1 MSIKSQK
8 ANMKTIFSLV
18 SQELGFIYGE
28 RESGPNGA
36 KKQFHTKSATFLRAL
51 GNDLGLKEFKVSK
64 NYGGIAVSGEIT
76 LMGMWDDGNGL
87 YFQINQPLPPLSSF
101 VYRSINHIK
110 DFSSGSNLWMDF
122 DLFKN
127 GDYETILDML
137 LALRKPT
144 VKEIK
149 EDTAVTVEAET
160 KVVNRHVA

>member
-28 RESGPNGA
+28 HESKPNGA
-36 KKQFHTKSATFLRAL
+36 KKQFHTKSAAFLRAL
-51 GNDLGLKEFKVSK
+51 GNDLGLREFKVSK

-87 YFQINQPLPPLSSF
+87 YFQIRQPLPPLNSF
-101 VYRSINHIK
+101 VYCGMNHMK
-110 DFSSGSNLWMDF
+110 DYSGSPNQWMDF

-127 GDYETILDML
+127 GDYEKILDML
-137 LALRKPT
+137 LTLRKPT
-144 VKEIK
+144 VKEVK

-160 KVVNRHVA
+160 NAVNRHVA